1 MPIRFIGGD
10 KMGNLNPV
18 LALVIG
24 LFVGG
29 IAILIID
36 FIKNKNVNRNAN
48 KIIEDAKKEADKH
61 RRDALL

>member
-1 MPIRFIGGD
+1 MGD
-10 KMGNLNPV
+10 LNPI

-29 IAILIID
+29 ILVLIIN
-36 FIKNKNVNRNAN
+36 FIKNKNINRNAN

-61 RRDALL
+61 RRDA